1 MYNPSLARW
10 PLKATSS
17 AKQKGVGPTHAPPLP
32 PHSSGSPHVSPYDTS
47 LLSSLLL
54 RTVATCAQVLGK
66 AFDQLMQLVA
76 YPLMQKLGHGSA
88 MVSSQAL
95 SALKAICHHCGYR
108 LVLTD

>member
-1 MYNPSLARW
+1 MYKPSHARW
-10 PLKATSS
+10 PLRAISS
-17 AKQKGVGPTHAPPLP
+17 AKQKGVGPTYAPPLP
-32 PHSSGSPHVSPYDTS
+32 PHSSGSPHISPHDTS

-66 AFDQLMQLVA
+66 AFDPFMQLVA

-95 SALKAICHHCGYR
+95 SALKAICRHCGYR

>member
-1 MYNPSLARW
+1 MYKPGFARC

-17 AKQKGVGPTHAPPLP
+17 AKQKGVGPTHAHPLP
-32 PHSSGSPHVSPYDTS
+32 PHSSGSPHVSPSNTS

-95 SALKAICHHCGYR
+95 SALKAICHHSGYR
-108 LVLTD
+108 SARID